1 MNHLY
6 TIIALDIARE
16 RSLEAAMSRRAALAQ
31 LGPGRPGLVR
41 RGLAHG
47 LALVS
52 RGSADAARRLD
63 GYTVDDRSQALAAG
77 K

>member
-6 TIIALDIARE
+6 TIIALDVARE
-16 RSLEAAMSRRAALAQ
+16 RSLEADMARRALLAQ
-31 LGPGRPGLVR
+31 SGTRRPGIVR

-47 LALVS
+47 FALVS
-52 RGSADAARRLD
+52 RGSAGAARRLD
-63 GYTVDDRSQALAAG
+63 GYVADDRSQALAAG